1 MKILLVHNRYQIP
14 GGEEVVFEQE
24 RQLLERAGHQVSTYS
39 RTNFEADTYT
49 GVRRLNLVKNI
60 VWSTDTRS

>member
-24 RQLLERAGHQVSTYS
+24 RQLLERAGHQVLTYC

-49 GVRRLNLVKNI
+49 GLRRLNLVKNI
-60 VWSTDTRS
+60 A